1 MFYSSYSQEKPQSRT
16 GLRVLYIPAPPS
28 PSLPCCLPLAG
39 HSYKTQPKL
48 SERAAR
54 HFLPIGKIVCSCHK
68 SIKSNEI
75 EAWRG
80 ETGRDPMSAIY
91 LMSCCHRW
99 TAGRQRAAEVLII
112 SIHSIQWNAIRLNCP
127 GAIANATAAAA
138 MATTATAAVAHCT
151 HLQSAD
157 WIHIDILHR

>member
-1 MFYSSYSQEKPQSRT
+1 MFYTSYSQEKPQSRM

-28 PSLPCCLPLAG
+28 RCLPPAG

-68 SIKSNEI
+68 SIKSNRSG
-75 EAWRG
+75 ARRG
-80 ETGRDPMSAIY
+80 ETRRDPMSAIC

-99 TAGRQRAAEVLII
+99 ATGRQRAAEVLII

-127 GAIANATAAAA
+127 GAIANATAAATA
-138 MATTATAAVAHCT
+138 ATAAVAHCT

-157 WIHIDILHR
+157 WIDIDILHR

>member
-16 GLRVLYIPAPPS
+16 GLRVLYIPATPS
-28 PSLPCCLPLAG
+28 PGVSLWLATVTKRSQSCRNVPRDTFCLLAR
-39 HSYKTQPKL
+39 L
-48 SERAAR
+48 SAVATNQ
-54 HFLPIGKIVCSCHK
+54 SNQ
-68 SIKSNEI
+68 IKSR
-75 EAWRG
+75 RG
-80 ETGRDPMSAIY
+80 ETGRDPMSAIC

-127 GAIANATAAAA
+127 GAIANATAAVAA
-138 MATTATAAVAHCT
+138 AATAAVAHCT

-157 WIHIDILHR
+157 WIDIDILHR